1 VPFLGYNYFLPSSTT
16 PDLNSAIGHNFKGA
30 NIMRQLVFFVG
41 VITLVSGCA
50 SMDPQTRDEYRT
62 AVDGGRPFTMKD
74 SFVARR
80 GFDEVVRTLRQKSD
94 ECFNVNIKTT
104 RKQDG
109 ITTMAT
115 TDEVRTVIRVVNS
128 KRAELTMQTNP
139 KGIVMLNKVPAGG
152 FYRMTIDIDRLAAGT
167 TRLTYYGSSTDHGK
181 RRLAVI
187 KQWSDG
193 KQVGCPS

>member
-1 VPFLGYNYFLPSSTT
+1 M
-16 PDLNSAIGHNFKGA
+16 HK
-30 NIMRQLVFFVG
+30 LVFVLS
-41 VITLVSGCA
+41 VLALISGCA
-50 SMDPQTRDEYRT
+50 SMDPQTRDEYRA
-62 AVDGGRPFTMKD
+62 AVDGGRPFSMKD
-74 SFVARR
+74 SFVAKR

-104 RKQDG
+104 RKQNG
-109 ITTMAT
+109 MTTMAT
-115 TDEVRTVIRVVNS
+115 TDEVRTVIRIVNS

-139 KGIVMLNKVPAGG
+139 KGIIMLNKVPEGG
-152 FYRMTIDIDRLAAGT
+152 FYRMAIDIDRLTAST

-181 RRLAVI
+181 ERLAII

>member
-1 VPFLGYNYFLPSSTT
+1 MRKFALVLGISVL
-16 PDLNSAIGHNFKGA
+16 L
-30 NIMRQLVFFVG
+30 
-41 VITLVSGCA
+41 SGCA

-62 AVDGGRPFTMKD
+62 AVDGGRPFSMKE
-74 SFVARR
+74 SFVTKR

-109 ITTMAT
+109 MTTMAT

-139 KGIVMLNKVPAGG
+139 KGIVMLNKVPEGG
-152 FYRMTIDIDRLAAGT
+152 FYRMAIDIDRLTAGT

-193 KQVGCPS
+193 KQAGCPS